1 MSGANSDSDN
11 AVMPGGGGPVLR
23 GRVWKFGHDV
33 DTDVMAPW
41 GVIAKPFEERR
52 DHVLRIRPE
61 FAAEVAPGDLIVAG
75 RNWGCG
81 SSREQAPENLA
92 LLGVGAVVAESFG
105 RIYFRNAIAQ
115 AFPNVACPGIW
126 EATDDGDELEV
137 HLATATVRN
146 LRTGAELT
154 GRPYTPEMLA
164 IVEAGGLLEVLRR
177 KVAAGELGDGGPPV
191 VETPV
196 PAPDSTRSTS

>member
-1 MSGANSDSDN
+1 MVGQT
-11 AVMPGGGGPVLR
+11 GPVLR

-52 DHVLRIRPE
+52 GHVLAIRPE

-92 LLGVGAVVAESFG
+92 LLGVAAVVAESFG

-115 AFPNVACPGIW
+115 AFPNVACPGIG
-126 EATDDGDELEV
+126 EATEDGDELEL

-146 LRTGAELT
+146 LRTGAVLI

-164 IVEAGGLLEVLRR
+164 IVEAGGLLEVLRQ
-177 KVAAGELGDGGPPV
+177 KVAAGELGDGDTGDGVGGPSRQG
-191 VETPV
+191 TPV
-196 PAPDSTRSTS
+196 PPPTSTRSTP